1 MSLRPKLLWDSAS
14 TATASAP
21 SSEAADPVDIATDAA
36 GAALLARLGLLSVDL
51 PVLLVSDAMGK
62 LRVLGAR
69 LSPEEIAA
77 LADGRGVPS
86 TALTVYGASWCPDCR
101 IAKRVLAE
109 AGAKYDEI
117 DIDQDASAEAAV
129 IAKSGGRRVIPTLA
143 FDGRIWAFN
152 PQPPQLRRL
161 LQGSVS
167 AP

>member
-1 MSLRPKLLWDSAS
+1 MSLRPKLLWDSTVAV
-14 TATASAP
+14 AP
-21 SSEAADPVDIATDAA
+21 AAEALVEPVDVATDAA
-36 GAALLARLGLLSVDL
+36 GAALLARLGLARADL
-51 PVLLVSDAMGK
+51 PVLLVSDAIGK

-69 LSPEEIAA
+69 LTPEEIAA
-77 LADGRGVPS
+77 LADGRGVPTS
-86 TALTVYGASWCPDCR
+86 ALTVYGASWCPDCR

-129 IAKSGGRRVIPTLA
+129 IARSGGRRVIPTLA

-161 LQGSVS
+161 LQVSGS